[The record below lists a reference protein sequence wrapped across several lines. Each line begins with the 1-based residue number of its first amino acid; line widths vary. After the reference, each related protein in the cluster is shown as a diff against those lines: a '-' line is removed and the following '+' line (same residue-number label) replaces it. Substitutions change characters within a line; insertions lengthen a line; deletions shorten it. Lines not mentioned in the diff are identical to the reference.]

1 MSRQPMHD
9 IGLYFL
15 GSENYFNKLIY
26 IFKINIR
33 IKINGFLKFIDYINF
48 HFQLLDGQN
57 LADEG
62 VTLVCGEI
70 ISVLLHRPN
79 NKLIK

>member
-1 MSRQPMHD
+1 MQFVPMSRQPMHD

-33 IKINGFLKFIDYINF
+33 IKINGFLKFID
-48 HFQLLDGQN
+48 
-57 LADEG
+57 
-62 VTLVCGEI
+62 
-70 ISVLLHRPN
+70 
-79 NKLIK
+79 